1 MEEVR
6 AQEILGTRKPLS
18 AGGGGWVFQSHLPTV
33 VGAQIWESLRPDPP
47 FHRRGKPVTVTQSLA
62 HGAG

>member
-1 MEEVR
+1 MPKKS
-6 AQEILGTRKPLS
+6 LGPESLCQLVVED
-18 AGGGGWVFQSHLPTV
+18 GFFQSHLPTV
-33 VGAQIWESLRPDPP
+33 VGAQIWGSLRPDPP